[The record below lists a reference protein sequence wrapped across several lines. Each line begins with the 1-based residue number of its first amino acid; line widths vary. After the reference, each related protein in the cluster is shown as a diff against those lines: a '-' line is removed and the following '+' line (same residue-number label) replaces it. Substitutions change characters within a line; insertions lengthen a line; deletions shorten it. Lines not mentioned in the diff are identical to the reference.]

1 MLFSQPFFW
10 RCLPDGRR
18 EVSWRVWVL
27 IWVAPVLFVMAG
39 AGLLV
44 WEGYRHLA
52 SVPTEAEVVRVYE
65 WEGEG
70 LFTTGTTLYGP
81 VFRYVWGDGQ
91 TTEATS
97 GMSDPAWNFEIG
109 SRHQIRYFPGAKANV
124 VFPGRHNWLPGA
136 IVAGIGVVLSLP
148 ALWATLRLRRWLG
161 AGA

>member
-1 MLFSQPFFW
+1 MLGSQAFFW
-10 RCLPDGRR
+10 RTLEDGRR

-27 IWVAPVLFVMAG
+27 IWVAPVLFLLAG

-65 WEGEG
+65 WDGEG
-70 LFTTGTTLYGP
+70 LFTSGTKLYGP
-81 VFRYVWGDGQ
+81 VFRYVWSDGE

-97 GMSDPAWNFEIG
+97 GMSDPDWNFEIG
-109 SRHQIRYFPGAKANV
+109 STHQIRYFPAYKANV
-124 VFPGRHNWLPGA
+124 VFPGAHNWLPGLIVGA
-136 IVAGIGVVLSLP
+136 IGLILTGP
-148 ALWATLRLRRWLG
+148 ALWGSLRIRRWLR